1 MNLDEAWKKALKQT
15 QILRSRV
22 KPLQTHAATQLPYIF
37 LAASKINVGDTVVR
51 KGEIAVEKPSL
62 ILPQNT
68 PQFEGFNFEEDFPAG
83 ASLLNS
89 FFLIRG
95 IRFPSYHYNN
105 KIESLDVFEGNP
117 DNAIRKYQDILQKSE
132 DLHTGLIMGAEDCWQ
147 FSIIIFICS
156 LILRQAEG
164 DIQGLMGSL

>member
-1 MNLDEAWKKALKQT
+1 MFSVLKW
-15 QILRSRV
+15 
-22 KPLQTHAATQLPYIF
+22 H
-37 LAASKINVGDTVVR
+37 
-51 KGEIAVEKPSL
+51 
-62 ILPQNT
+62 
-68 PQFEGFNFEEDFPAG
+68 
-83 ASLLNS
+83 
-89 FFLIRG
+89 
-95 IRFPSYHYNN
+95 
-105 KIESLDVFEGNP
+105 GNP